1 MCTRTADSLL
11 SSSANSLRAADAN
24 SHRSPPK
31 PNISKLRRKSNL
43 DKFDIN
49 SLGIVLAL
57 VGAVLAAL
65 LGGIGSAIGVG
76 MTGQAAAGV
85 VSENPPLFGKV
96 LILQLLPG
104 TQGIYGLLIAFLTL
118 TNIGV
123 LGGSADI
130 SFAKGLLYLAA
141 CMPMAVIGLIS
152 AKQQAKAAVSS
163 IALVAKRPDQFG
175 KAMIF
180 PAMVETYAVLALL
193 VSLLAVANI
202 GGIAI

>member
-1 MCTRTADSLL
+1 M
-11 SSSANSLRAADAN
+11 
-24 SHRSPPK
+24 
-31 PNISKLRRKSNL
+31 

-130 SFAKGLLYLAA
+130 SFARSSLSCSLHADGRDRSHLR
-141 CMPMAVIGLIS
+141 
-152 AKQQAKAAVSS
+152 KAA
-163 IALVAKRPDQFG
+163 G
-175 KAMIF
+175 KGSRFFHRTRCKA
-180 PAMVETYAVLALL
+180 PGSVR
-193 VSLLAVANI
+193 
-202 GGIAI
+202 